1 MCEKADVG
9 IAIYIVYDKDMK
21 TKRKKLF
28 WMKDWFEKITQF
40 LIITFT
46 MNFDYLFCLT
56 LIIETIFACH
66 MDHTNFY

>member
-28 WMKDWFEKITQF
+28 WMKDWFEK
-40 LIITFT
+40 
-46 MNFDYLFCLT
+46 NN
-56 LIIETIFACH
+56 TIPH
-66 MDHTNFY
+66 HNIHDEL